1 MPDAQLTFVVACASL
16 RPRSDC
22 LDLTGDLRV
31 DVGDLLAIL
40 AAFGSVGTPEDIDG
54 DGSVSVNDLLD
65 LLGHFGQSCSPSL
78 DGQECLPACSANARC
93 IEGTCSCAAGFRGN
107 GCELSCDVAVNHGSD
122 LVALESSLP
131 CSDCLGQC
139 FAMLREPRWDDAV
152 RLHAPSD
159 VLLRLLVHSGKT

>member
-1 MPDAQLTFVVACASL
+1 MPDAQLTFVVACASR

-65 LLGHFGQSCSPSL
+65 LLGHFGQRCSNPSL
-78 DGQECLPACSANARC
+78 DGQECQPTCSTNARC
-93 IEGTCSCAAGFRGN
+93 IGGTCSCEAGFRGTS
-107 GCELSCDVAVNHGSD
+107 CELSCDVAVSHGSD

-139 FAMLREPRWDDAV
+139 FATLREPRWDDAV
-152 RLHAPSD
+152 RIARTFHAQSD
-159 VLLRLLVHSGKT
+159 RSFYVC